1 MAFMLIDL
9 YNHFIK
15 LLFEEKN
22 KLPTIIQSDIEN
34 NIEQPMV
41 IVYQSVI
48 DRSGEVDS
56 SITGL

>member
-1 MAFMLIDL
+1 MLIDL